1 MSQGVQ
7 ASRSWKR
14 GKGFPLGS
22 SGRRAARLP
31 RLQPSET
38 LV

>member
-14 GKGFPLGS
+14 GKGFPPGS
-22 SGRRAARLP
+22 SGRHAARPP